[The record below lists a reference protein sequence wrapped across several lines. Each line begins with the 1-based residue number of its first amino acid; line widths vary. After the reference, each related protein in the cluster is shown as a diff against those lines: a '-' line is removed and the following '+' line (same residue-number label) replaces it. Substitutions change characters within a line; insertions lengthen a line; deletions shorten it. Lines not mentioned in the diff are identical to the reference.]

1 MFLGRKRE
9 LAALQD
15 EYEVDG
21 FRMSVLYGRRRVG
34 KTELLNHFSKN
45 KEVIFFTASE
55 SSIEN
60 NLIGFENAVFE
71 AFSSGGIHPHFKS
84 FEEAFFYIGEKT
96 GKKKLLVIID
106 EYPYLAETDKS
117 ISSVLQKCIDT
128 SWNKKNIYL
137 ILCGSSVSFMED
149 EVLAGKSPLYGRRTS
164 QMDVRPFDYKI
175 SSEFVPDYTFEE
187 KAVVYGITGGV
198 AKYLALF
205 DPEKNL
211 DDNIKR
217 LFFSESG
224 YLFEEPKNLLRQEFR
239 DITLYNTVIEAIAG
253 GANKM
258 NEISG
263 KTGISTS
270 GLSQALNKLIKVRII
285 KKFIPI
291 LNEKNKRYGG
301 YVVSD
306 GMFRF
311 WYRFGPRGITAVT
324 RGFGAQYYDN
334 QVKPFIHEYMG
345 YVFEEMC
352 QEYVMEQGISGNLGV
367 FTSETGKWTG
377 HDNERKQPS
386 DIDVVGIDRVN
397 KQAVIGEC
405 KFRNKPVDKE
415 EIEALYKRRSLIMPY
430 DVKEILYFSLA
441 GYEKG
446 AKKIAGGL
454 GIKTFV
460 IDEIY

>member
-15 EYEVDG
+15 EYEADG

-164 QMDVRPFDYKI
+164 QMDVRPFNYKI
-175 SSEFVPDYTFEE
+175 SSEFVPDYTFDL
-187 KAVVYGITGGV
+187 K
-198 AKYLALF
+198 
-205 DPEKNL
+205 
-211 DDNIKR
+211 KR
-217 LFFSESG
+217 LWYMVSRGVLLNIWLFLILKKIWMTILKGCFFRKAAI
-224 YLFEEPKNLLRQEFR
+224 FLR
-239 DITLYNTVIEAIAG
+239 NP
-253 GANKM
+253 
-258 NEISG
+258 
-263 KTGISTS
+263 
-270 GLSQALNKLIKVRII
+270 RICCG
-285 KKFIPI
+285 
-291 LNEKNKRYGG
+291 R
-301 YVVSD
+301 
-306 GMFRF
+306 
-311 WYRFGPRGITAVT
+311 
-324 RGFGAQYYDN
+324 
-334 QVKPFIHEYMG
+334 
-345 YVFEEMC
+345 
-352 QEYVMEQGISGNLGV
+352 NLG
-367 FTSETGKWTG
+367 
-377 HDNERKQPS
+377 
-386 DIDVVGIDRVN
+386 I
-397 KQAVIGEC
+397 
-405 KFRNKPVDKE
+405 
-415 EIEALYKRRSLIMPY
+415 
-430 DVKEILYFSLA
+430 
-441 GYEKG
+441 
-446 AKKIAGGL
+446 
-454 GIKTFV
+454 
-460 IDEIY
+460 